1 MTWGSNPGPEESTAA
16 DLTGV
21 KSPTFEYEAAQA
33 VKALLDGLDLPSD
46 KKAAVAMVAAV
57 LLVGEMPG
65 IVASGCS
72 SSANG
77 ASSSTILR
85 ASRTR

>member
-1 MTWGSNPGPEESTAA
+1 MTESTAA

-33 VKALLDGLDLPSD
+33 VKAMLDGLDGLTPD

-57 LLVGEMPG
+57 LLVGDMPG
-65 IVASGCS
+65 ITAKRGKVVNVMTAEFRRMLQSY
-72 SSANG
+72 
-77 ASSSTILR
+77 LP
-85 ASRTR
+85 